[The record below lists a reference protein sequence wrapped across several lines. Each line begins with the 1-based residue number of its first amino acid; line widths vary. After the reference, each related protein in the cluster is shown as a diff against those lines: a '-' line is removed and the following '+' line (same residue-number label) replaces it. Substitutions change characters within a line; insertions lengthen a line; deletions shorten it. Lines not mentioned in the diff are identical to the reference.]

1 MNIKK
6 DIFWRI
12 GLAYLFM
19 MLLGI
24 AIAWKVFYIQNVE
37 GQRYRSMADSI
48 TTKYMPVLA
57 ERGNIYSFDGRLL
70 ATSLPNFEI
79 RMDMKADGLTNEVFH
94 KGIDSLALLM
104 SRLFGDR
111 SFTDYKKQFSAAR
124 KRGDRYFLVKKNVTY
139 PQLLELKTFPV
150 FRFGQYKGGLIVLQE
165 NKRAYPYKELAN
177 RTIGYMR
184 DATVQPVGLE
194 GSFND
199 QLTGIPGKRLMQKVS
214 GGEFIPIND
223 KNELDPQN
231 GRDVIT
237 TLDVNLQDV
246 AENALLKTLV
256 QNNADHGCVVVMEVK
271 TGAIRAIANLGRSA
285 QGTYWENYNYA
296 VGESHEPGST
306 FKLASMLALLDDGY
320 VDIEDTVDVE
330 LGIHQYWN
338 QTMRDAER
346 HNLTRITVRSAF
358 AHSSNVGISK
368 LVEQH
373 YNKDPEK
380 YLQHLR
386 ELGLDK
392 KLNIE
397 IPGEQQPYIK
407 NTKDK
412 RFTRYSLPWMSVG
425 YEIQISPLQMLT
437 FYNSVANNGVMMKPY
452 LVQQIQEYGLPL
464 KEFKPEVLN
473 KKICSEKTLQSLRII
488 LKEVVDSGTARN
500 LRNPNYS
507 VAGKTGTAQIADEK
521 HGYATRVYQS
531 SFVGYFPAEQPLYS
545 CIVVVNAPS
554 KGVYYG
560 AAVAAPVF
568 KEIADKV
575 YATDLDVH
583 PSIALL
589 ANNELVKPLAKSGYK
604 SDLLYV
610 CNQLGIKSQSKSDN
624 PWVAV
629 ESGTDLE
636 LTDKKIT
643 EQSGIVPDVKGM
655 GLRDALYLLESC
667 GLQVSVT
674 GAGAVL
680 SQSILPGAMV
690 EKGQTISI
698 ALSL

>member
-1 MNIKK
+1 
-6 DIFWRI
+6 
-12 GLAYLFM
+12 
-19 MLLGI
+19 
-24 AIAWKVFYIQNVE
+24 
-37 GQRYRSMADSI
+37 
-48 TTKYMPVLA
+48 
-57 ERGNIYSFDGRLL
+57 
-70 ATSLPNFEI
+70 
-79 RMDMKADGLTNEVFH
+79 
-94 KGIDSLALLM
+94 
-104 SRLFGDR
+104 
-111 SFTDYKKQFSAAR
+111 
-124 KRGDRYFLVKKNVTY
+124 
-139 PQLLELKTFPV
+139 
-150 FRFGQYKGGLIVLQE
+150 
-165 NKRAYPYKELAN
+165 
-177 RTIGYMR
+177 
-184 DATVQPVGLE
+184 
-194 GSFND
+194 
-199 QLTGIPGKRLMQKVS
+199 
-214 GGEFIPIND
+214 
-223 KNELDPQN
+223 
-231 GRDVIT
+231 
-237 TLDVNLQDV
+237 
-246 AENALLKTLV
+246 
-256 QNNADHGCVVVMEVK
+256 
-271 TGAIRAIANLGRSA
+271 
-285 QGTYWENYNYA
+285 
-296 VGESHEPGST
+296 
-306 FKLASMLALLDDGY
+306 
-320 VDIEDTVDVE
+320 
-330 LGIHQYWN
+330 
-338 QTMRDAER
+338 
-346 HNLTRITVRSAF
+346 
-358 AHSSNVGISK
+358 SK

-473 KKICSEKTLQSLRII
+473 KKICSEKTLQSLRLI

-583 PSIALL
+583 PSVALL

-610 CNQLGIKSQSKSDN
+610 CKQLGIKSQSKSDN